1 MSKSS
6 PALVA
11 LPPQPLESLQ
21 ALGLRLRAL
30 RQQRG
35 LTLHEMA
42 ARLFCTPATLRALE
56 SGKPGTSIG
65 LLAHA
70 LWLLGQ
76 ADSLQNLAPLD
87 GSFAAAQAHKRVRRS
102 AARSTPGTIA
112 EGERDF

>member
-1 MSKSS
+1 MPKSS
-6 PALVA
+6 PAVAA
-11 LPPQPLESLQ
+11 LPQPPLDALV

-35 LTLHEMA
+35 LTLQEMA

-56 SGKPGTSIG
+56 LGKPGTSIG

-76 ADSLQNLAPLD
+76 ADSLQAVAPLD
-87 GSFAAAQAHKRVRRS
+87 DSFAAAQANRRVRRS
-102 AARSTPGTIA
+102 AGASAPGAIG
-112 EGERDF
+112 ELERDF